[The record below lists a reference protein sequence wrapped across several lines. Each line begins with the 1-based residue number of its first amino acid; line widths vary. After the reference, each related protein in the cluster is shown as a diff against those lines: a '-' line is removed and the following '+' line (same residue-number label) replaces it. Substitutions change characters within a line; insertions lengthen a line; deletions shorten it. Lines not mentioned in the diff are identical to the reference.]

1 MLYCMQVGNLEN
13 IYHFTIKQ
21 ETNELQAKLLT
32 KLLHNDSH
40 VSISMHK
47 VSVNFILLLYNRL
60 TVSYNSSRKF
70 IFSVALAFRVTLY
83 GLSNGHW

>member
-1 MLYCMQVGNLEN
+1 MQVGNLEN
-13 IYHFTIKQ
+13 IYHFTIKK
-21 ETNELQAKLLT
+21 ESNELQAKLLT

-47 VSVNFILLLYNRL
+47 QSVSELYFILYNRSIVL
-60 TVSYNSSRKF
+60 YNSSRKF
-70 IFSVALAFRVTLY
+70 IFSVALAFQATLY